1 MNARLV
7 GCFSLLLLSCAFLRT
22 GPAQAASLVWSTSR
36 EQARASAL
44 SQGKLIL
51 LLAGRPTCDDCTY
64 MKYQACEAANVR
76 PVIDEVYVPWFA
88 NIDYSTEWQRYAV
101 NLGNFALPLICMI
114 DPATTNTWLFRQTG
128 LCTSSTL
135 ESRLRQAAR
144 ACPPKPNNLVHQQVI
159 RDSHYQVTGHIWTNA
174 QPANVFD
181 RVNPGTA
188 TVYPFVNA
196 TGTTDW
202 IAGVDSYVVAGVS
215 NQYSFDV
222 YAEFINGSRSPTNR
236 LMFTYVPTARP
247 HIAFIG
253 VSNGVVR
260 MTLTN
265 LTVGSMVYVER
276 CLDLGSTN
284 EWTLVTSFVAAASTC
299 QVSEGVSPSWSRAFY
314 RVVGTP

>member
-1 MNARLV
+1 MNARFA
-7 GCFSLLLLSCAFLRT
+7 GCFSLLLLSYVSLCN
-22 GPAQAASLVWSTSR
+22 GPAQAASLVWSNTR

-44 SQGKLIL
+44 SQGKLML
-51 LLAGRPTCDDCTY
+51 LLAGRPTCENCNY
-64 MKYQACEAANVR
+64 MKNEACEASNVR
-76 PVIDEVYVPWFA
+76 PVIDEVYVPWFS
-88 NIDYSTEWQRYAV
+88 NIDYSSEWERYAV
-101 NLGNFALPLICMI
+101 NLGYFTLPLICMI
-114 DPATTNTWLFRQTG
+114 DPATTNTWLFRQTA
-128 LCTSSTL
+128 LCTPSTL

-159 RDSHYQVTGHIWTNA
+159 RDSHYQVAGHIWTNA
-174 QPANVFD
+174 QPANVFY

-196 TGTTDW
+196 TGTSDW
-202 IAGVDSYVVAGVS
+202 VAGVHPYVAAGVS

-236 LMFTYVPTARP
+236 LMFTYLPTPRP

-265 LTVGSMVYVER
+265 LTMGSTISLER
-276 CLDLGSTN
+276 CQALGLTN
-284 EWTLVTSFVAAASTC
+284 GWTLVTNLVTAASTG
-299 QVSEGVSPSWSRAFY
+299 QVTEEVSAARSRAFY
-314 RVVGTP
+314 RVVTTP